1 MSQITKKKNNNFI
14 FNISIW
20 LSKWLP
26 SPYTPITV
34 GHVCRELSQH
44 NWYEIQER
52 VQFKAA
58 VHNAKARPPLVQGG
72 LKIPIWVKVVWPWVE
87 KLSICIIKVEE
98 IKYLV
103 TGESLDDDEDEELGN
118 TKGEN

>member
-1 MSQITKKKNNNFI
+1 MQK
-14 FNISIW
+14 
-20 LSKWLP
+20 P
-26 SPYTPITV
+26 
-34 GHVCRELSQH
+34 G
-44 NWYEIQER
+44 
-52 VQFKAA
+52 
-58 VHNAKARPPLVQGG
+58 PPLVQGG
-72 LKIPIWVKVVWPWVE
+72 LKILIWVKVVWPWVE